1 MSFYRSAQ
9 ECGMDRLVESDPGA
23 AVPAVSTP
31 ERSTPERSTPERS
44 TPERSTPERST
55 PERSTPE
62 RSTPERSTSESSTAE
77 APELDPLV
85 AEVSGLERALER
97 QPGDLVVRE
106 QVWSRLRA
114 LREHWTAQPGA
125 FSPAALDRL
134 RALGRALRSS
144 ADAIDLEVSL
154 SDTFGWKSFRPGQEP
169 TIRAV
174 LGGRDCIA
182 VMPTGAGK
190 SLTYQLPARLL
201 GGTTLVV
208 SPLIALMKDQVDA
221 MRELGLRATYLNSTL
236 GPDERRERVRN
247 LLEGKYELVY
257 AAPEGIEASVGSA
270 LDRLRPRVV
279 AVDEAHC
286 ISEWGHD
293 FRPAYRNLKGLKRRF
308 HGAPIIALTATATD
322 AVQRDIVREL
332 AMVDP
337 LSVQTSFFR
346 PNLRLTVLKKGED
359 GVTGRGSGQLK
370 DRLLALVRARRG
382 DSGIIYCQSRK
393 SVERTAENLR
403 KAGIRALPYHA
414 GLEAEVRNR
423 VQDAFRKDDC
433 DVVCATIA
441 FGMGIDKS
449 NIRYVIHRD
458 MPRSVESYYQE
469 IGRAGRDGVAADCIL
484 FYSYADVLGYD
495 RLIADSPKDVL
506 DRQRARVREMYDFA
520 ERKDCRHAALVG
532 YFGERISPCGE
543 SCDRCSEVLAA
554 TRAPVPVKVRG
565 ERRPLPTAPT
575 PVLGPSLEHDGDG
588 ELFQCLRALRKRLA
602 DERGV
607 PAYVVL
613 SDATLLEIARRRPK
627 SEDELRA
634 ISGIGPKK
642 LQQYGELLIAAVAHV
657 E

>member
-1 MSFYRSAQ
+1 MSFYRTAQ
-9 ECGMDRLVESDPGA
+9 ECVMHSPVESDPGA
-23 AVPAVSTP
+23 STQSP
-31 ERSTPERSTPERS
+31 TAGATAGATGGATAADRNDPIVEEALVL
-44 TPERSTPERST
+44 
-55 PERSTPE
+55 
-62 RSTPERSTSESSTAE
+62 ESVLAT
-77 APELDPLV
+77 
-85 AEVSGLERALER
+85 R
-97 QPGDLVVRE
+97 PGDLVARE
-106 QVWSRLRA
+106 QVWGRLRA
-114 LREHWTAQPGA
+114 WRERWTESPSS
-125 FSPAALDRL
+125 FSAAALDRL
-134 RALGRALRSS
+134 RALGRALRQS
-144 ADAIDLEVSL
+144 AESIDLDASL
-154 SDTFGWKSFRPGQEP
+154 SDTFGWKTFRPGQEAA
-169 TIRAV
+169 IRAV

-221 MRELGLRATYLNSTL
+221 MKEVGLRATYLNSTL
-236 GPDERRERVRN
+236 SPDERRERVRD

-308 HGAPIIALTATATD
+308 HGVPILALTATATD

-346 PNLRLTVLKKGED
+346 PNLRLSALKKGED
-359 GVTGRGSGQLK
+359 GVTGKRSGQLR
-370 DRLLALVRARRG
+370 DRLLALVRSRRG

-393 SVERTAENLR
+393 SAERTAEHLR
-403 KAGIRALPYHA
+403 KAGVQALPYHA
-414 GLEAEVRNR
+414 GLDPEVRNR

-484 FYSYADVLGYD
+484 FYSYADVLGFE
-495 RLIADSPKDVL
+495 RLIADNPQEVL
-506 DRQRARVREMYDFA
+506 DRQRVKVREMFDFA
-520 ERKDCRHAALVG
+520 ERSGCRHSHLVG
-532 YFGERISPCGE
+532 YFGETLSACGT
-543 SCDRCSEVLAA
+543 SCDQCAGEIMAA
-554 TRAPVPVKVRG
+554 RNPVPIKVRG
-565 ERRPLPTAPT
+565 ERRPLPSAPT
-575 PVLGPSLEHDGDG
+575 PVLGLESDADG
-588 ELFQCLRALRKRLA
+588 ELFQALRALRKKLA
-602 DERGV
+602 DARGV

-613 SDATLLEIARRRPK
+613 SDATLLEIARRRPQ
-627 SEDELRA
+627 SEDELRG

-642 LQQYGELLIAAVAHV
+642 LAQYGDVLLAAVRT
-657 E
+657 

>member
-1 MSFYRSAQ
+1 
-9 ECGMDRLVESDPGA
+9 MDSVVESDPEPMLADEAMPEAGA
-23 AVPAVSTP
+23 ARDADSVVT
-31 ERSTPERSTPERS
+31 
-44 TPERSTPERST
+44 
-55 PERSTPE
+55 
-62 RSTPERSTSESSTAE
+62 E
-77 APELDPLV
+77 AG
-85 AEVSGLERALER
+85 GLEAALTAR
-97 QPGDLVVRE
+97 PGDLVLRE

-114 LREHWTAQPGA
+114 LREQWTQRPGA
-125 FSPAALDRL
+125 FSKAAVDRL
-134 RALGRALRSS
+134 RSLGRALRTT
-144 ADAIDLEVSL
+144 ADAIDLEGSL
-154 SDTFGWKSFRPGQEP
+154 SETFGWKSFRPGQEK

-236 GPDERRERVRN
+236 SLDERRERTRD

-337 LSVQTSFFR
+337 LGVQTSFFR
-346 PNLRLTVLKKGED
+346 PNLRLAVLKKGED
-359 GVTGRGSGQLK
+359 GVTGKGSGQLK

-393 SVERTAENLR
+393 SVERTAEHLR
-403 KAGIRALPYHA
+403 KSGIRALPYHA
-414 GLEAEVRNR
+414 GLEPEMRNS

-484 FYSYADVLGYD
+484 FYSYADVLGFD
-495 RLIADSPKDVL
+495 RLIADSPQEVM
-506 DRQRARVREMYDFA
+506 DRQRARIREMYDFA
-520 ERKDCRHAALVG
+520 ERRDCRHAALVG
-532 YFGERISPCGE
+532 YFGETIGPCGE
-543 SCDRCSEVLAA
+543 SCDRCSEALGSA
-554 TRAPVPVKVRG
+554 RAPLPVKVRG
-565 ERRPLPTAPT
+565 ERRPLPTIPT
-575 PVLGPSLEHDGDG
+575 PVLGPSLEHDGDS
-588 ELFQCLRALRKRLA
+588 ELFQSLRALRKRLA

-627 SEDELRA
+627 SEDDLRG

-642 LQQYGELLIAAVAHV
+642 LVQYGAALLAAVA
-657 E
+657 EPA